1 LPQRIESLETS
12 IATLTAQMTDPS
24 FYQRDGAAITAHH
37 ARLADVQA
45 ELDAA
50 YARWTELED
59 E

>member
-1 LPQRIESLETS
+1 VHASAG
-12 IATLTAQMTDPS
+12 ATHRLFFALWPDDEV
-24 FYQRDGAAITAHH
+24 RRAITAHH